1 MDSALGDPRVGDRG
15 ALRDDVQVRYWCV
28 ALGSSFLCAL
38 GEGLSSGDPGP
49 PGNSPLALAV
59 AFIFF
64 PMMLTFLVERAA
76 LRRARPAVAAL
87 LAVPVGLASFAAGVF
102 VAMTISVNAGILS
115 P

>member
-1 MDSALGDPRVGDRG
+1 
-15 ALRDDVQVRYWCV
+15 
-28 ALGSSFLCAL
+28 
-38 GEGLSSGDPGP
+38 
-49 PGNSPLALAV
+49 
-59 AFIFF
+59 
-64 PMMLTFLVERAA
+64 MMLTFLVERAA